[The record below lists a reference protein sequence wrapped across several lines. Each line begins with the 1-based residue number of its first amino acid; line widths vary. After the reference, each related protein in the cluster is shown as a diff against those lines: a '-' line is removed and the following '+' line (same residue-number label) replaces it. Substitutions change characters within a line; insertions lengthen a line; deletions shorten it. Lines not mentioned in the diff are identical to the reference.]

1 MTPIVSIVNVGD
13 SIWRLVKERDNNITI
28 SSDIIQKEVPSDIFF
43 QLAAL
48 CIHASKELD
57 YVKTYYPGISIVL
70 REDTIEEISLA
81 IKYDGIN
88 SIKVLANGLI
98 IYMDQHQF
106 LTMIDD
112 LYNAMNNLVSRLD
125 FDARNYDP
133 AFLNVM
139 LAKELPYFCGEK
151 IVDMY
156 LDELLVPHVPY
167 QPGVPETV
175 SLNECVRVNS
185 LRGNVDIDFFNR
197 RGSNHYKQ
205 SNSMRLN
212 SVLDMVIKRGY
223 PYNNEYITI
232 FSTCN
237 LVVDGWHRASC
248 LYYLYGNI
256 RVPVKVIVLNK

>member
-1 MTPIVSIVNVGD
+1 MTPIISEVHLGNFLCTI
-13 SIWRLVKERDNNITI
+13 IKENNDN
-28 SSDIIQKEVPSDIFF
+28 IIILSAYFQKEIRIDVFY

-57 YVKTYYPGISIVL
+57 YVNTHYPGTSVVL
-70 REDTIEEISLA
+70 KEDMIEEFSLA
-81 IKYDGIN
+81 VEYDGV
-88 SIKVLANGLI
+88 SIIEVRVNELSMA
-98 IYMDQHQF
+98 MDRLQF
-106 LTMIDD
+106 ATLIDD
-112 LYNAMNNLVSRLD
+112 LYSAINRCISKID

-139 LAKELPYFCGEK
+139 LAKELPYFCEEK
-151 IVDMY
+151 IVYMY
-156 LDELLVPHVPY
+156 LDDLLVPHVPY
-167 QPGVPETV
+167 QPDVPETV

-185 LRGNVDIDFFNR
+185 LRGTVDIDSFNR

-212 SVLDMVIKRGY
+212 SILNMVIEQGY

-232 FSTCN
+232 FSTNN

-256 RVPVKVIVLNK
+256 QIPVKVIVLKK